1 MRRVF
6 LKSMRSNQDLYT
18 NMIYNRKTLLSL
30 IMVSLVFGLGL
41 AKEPVLKYI
50 SYEMIIFSRESLP
63 NFLVQV
69 FHTNNINY

>member
-18 NMIYNRKTLLSL
+18 NMIYNQKTLLLL

-50 SYEMIIFSRESLP
+50 SYDMTYFSRESPSKL
-63 NFLVQV
+63 
-69 FHTNNINY
+69 T